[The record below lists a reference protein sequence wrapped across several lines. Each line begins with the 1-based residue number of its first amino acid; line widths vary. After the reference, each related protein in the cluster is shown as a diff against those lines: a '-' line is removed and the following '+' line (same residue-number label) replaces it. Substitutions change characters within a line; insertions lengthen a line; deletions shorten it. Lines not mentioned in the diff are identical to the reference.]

1 MEHDDAAN
9 SRPQA
14 GGQQQGDAS
23 PPIDAELSALHF
35 RVAFECAPLGMMVL
49 HGHTVVACNRALC
62 DLFDLAESRLLGMR
76 FDALFPDGDAFET
89 IQAAMRNARIHGG
102 HYRETRLMRQID
114 NGADDHDSLLRQ
126 ANLQYVGLDTQNGLT
141 MCSVEA
147 LSVPLLD
154 HSKLTN
160 REREVASL
168 LRERYTAKEIGRSL
182 GISHRTVEIYRTRL
196 MKKYGVRNAASL
208 VRILLREPDE
218 PDASEPAAGP
228 PGSANAP
235 RPATVPIGIR
245 LRPVVGIG
253 TMPAA
258 RPLLGLPTPGAAA
271 QVFQR
276 QRHQETGM
284 A

>member
-1 MEHDDAAN
+1 MEHDDAPN
-9 SRPQA
+9 SQPQA
-14 GGQQQGDAS
+14 GQRLGDAS
-23 PPIDAELSALHF
+23 IPIDAELSALHF

-89 IQAAMRNARIHGG
+89 IQAAMREVRIHGG
-102 HYRETRLMRQID
+102 HYRETRLMRQVD
-114 NGADDHDSLLRQ
+114 NGVADHDSLLRQ
-126 ANLQYVGLDTQNGLT
+126 ANLQYVGLDARHGLT

-196 MKKYGVRNAASL
+196 MKKYGVRNAAGL

-228 PGSANAP
+228 PGRANAP
-235 RPATVPIGIR
+235 RHMPAPIGIG
-245 LRPVVGIG
+245 LRPVVGIDA
-253 TMPAA
+253 MPAV
-258 RPLLGLPTPGAAA
+258 RPLLVLPAPGAAV

-276 QRHQETGM
+276 QRHQETGV

>member
-14 GGQQQGDAS
+14 GQRQGDTS
-23 PPIDAELSALHF
+23 THIDAELSALHF

-89 IQAAMRNARIHGG
+89 IQAAMRDVRVHGG
-102 HYRETRLMRQID
+102 HYRETRLMRQAD
-114 NGADDHDSLLRQ
+114 NGAADHDSLLRQ
-126 ANLQYVGLDTQNGLT
+126 ANLQYVGLDAQHGLT

-168 LRERYTAKEIGRSL
+168 LRERYTAKEIGRSP

-218 PDASEPAAGP
+218 PDASEPAVGP
-228 PGSANAP
+228 PGSTNAP
-235 RPATVPIGIR
+235 RPAPAPIGIR
-245 LRPVVGIG
+245 LRSVVGIG
-253 TMPAA
+253 AMPAA
-258 RPLLGLPTPGAAA
+258 RPRLGRATPGAVA
-271 QVFQR
+271 QVF
-276 QRHQETGM
+276 
-284 A
+284 